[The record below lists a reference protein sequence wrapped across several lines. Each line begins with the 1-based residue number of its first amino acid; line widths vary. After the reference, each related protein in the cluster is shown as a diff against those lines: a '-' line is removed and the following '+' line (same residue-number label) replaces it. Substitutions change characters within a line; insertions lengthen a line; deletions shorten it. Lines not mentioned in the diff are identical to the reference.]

1 MRHQLSHELIK
12 AHPSRRVETPPS
24 LFENFVEL
32 KLIKM
37 VEKNKNEFRIFDD
50 MEDALEDNFEFWEV
64 DEEGNITSKSST
76 YEIPKERLDEMNW
89 LSHILQK
96 NEKSR
101 EKEFYFAYIKA
112 LKNAGYKS
120 IVIDLN
126 DINNLEITK

>member
-1 MRHQLSHELIK
+1 
-12 AHPSRRVETPPS
+12 
-24 LFENFVEL
+24 
-32 KLIKM
+32 M
-37 VEKNKNEFRIFDD
+37 VEKNKNEFRIFND
-50 MEDALEDNFEFWEV
+50 MEDALEDNFEFWKV

-76 YEIPKERLDEMNW
+76 YEISKERLDEMNW

>member
-76 YEIPKERLDEMNW
+76 YEIPKERLDELNW

>member
-1 MRHQLSHELIK
+1 
-12 AHPSRRVETPPS
+12 
-24 LFENFVEL
+24 
-32 KLIKM
+32 M